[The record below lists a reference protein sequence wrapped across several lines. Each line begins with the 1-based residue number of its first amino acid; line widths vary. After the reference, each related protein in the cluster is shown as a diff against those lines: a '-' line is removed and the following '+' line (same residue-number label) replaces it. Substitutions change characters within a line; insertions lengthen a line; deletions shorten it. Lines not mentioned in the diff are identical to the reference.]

1 MPLGRG
7 RWVSEFWDSQNST
20 VRPFLKKKKKKK
32 RRSKTGTEKWK
43 EILKT

>member
-32 RRSKTGTEKWK
+32 EEVRREQKNGRRS
-43 EILKT
+43 